1 MKYAVY
7 SVIAL
12 AVSVFCGTV
21 LMKTI
26 MKEKKSGKG
35 KRILL
40 AAGLSVLI
48 FTTGFLVY
56 LLPYQKAEGTPVL
69 MLEGKAEVKE
79 ERHGKTSDIAC
90 KAPEKSDT
98 AIIFYPGAKVEETA
112 YAPLLHQL
120 AENDMDVC
128 LVKMPLRFAFLGIN
142 KAEPIIQKGGY
153 VHYYMG
159 GHSLGGAMAAEYAA
173 DHSDMVEGLI
183 HLASYSTKELDE
195 SMMEMVIYGTEDRI
209 VNKKNIEAGR
219 RMAPDRYYEYTIEG
233 GNHAQFGNYG
243 DQAGDGPASISA
255 SEQQS
260 EAIRMITD
268 TIK

>member
-1 MKYAVY
+1 MKYTVY

-56 LLPYQKAEGTPVL
+56 LLPYQKAEDAPVL

-90 KAPEKSDT
+90 EAPEKSDT
-98 AIIFYPGAKVEETA
+98 AIIFYPGAKVDPYA
-112 YAPLLHQL
+112 YVPLAEKL
-120 AENDMDVC
+120 AENGIDIYII
-128 LVKMPLRFAFLGIN
+128 KMPF
-142 KAEPIIQKGGY
+142 
-153 VHYYMG
+153 H
-159 GHSLGGAMAAEYAA
+159 MAVFEKNAA
-173 DHSDMVEGLI
+173 DGI
-183 HLASYSTKELDE
+183 
-195 SMMEMVIYGTEDRI
+195 
-209 VNKKNIEAGR
+209 AG
-219 RMAPDRYYEYTIEG
+219 G
-233 GNHAQFGNYG
+233 G
-243 DQAGDGPASISA
+243 
-255 SEQQS
+255 E
-260 EAIRMITD
+260 
-268 TIK
+268 

>member
-1 MKYAVY
+1 MWRSLFSGDYGGFFMQDNVSDHKKFNKKHLIWITPLVGIAVLVVVFLIYASFY
-7 SVIAL
+7 YHADETAINAL
-12 AVSVFCGTV
+12 ASDDLVKVSETEYGWFFDGPSD
-21 LMKTI
+21 
-26 MKEKKSGKG
+26 EN
-35 KRILL
+35 
-40 AAGLSVLI
+40 
-48 FTTGFLVY
+48 VY
-56 LLPYQKAEGTPVL
+56 
-69 MLEGKAEVKE
+69 
-79 ERHGKTSDIAC
+79 
-90 KAPEKSDT
+90 
-98 AIIFYPGAKVEETA
+98 IFYPGAKVEETA

-142 KAEPIIQKGGY
+142 KAEPIIQKGSY